1 MSLISGSGPAT
12 MFVPSTVKAAIPGDD
27 IVVDYVTKGLQAG
40 NKCACVVDTAYS
52 ARERIPRE
60 LVSREGI

>member
-1 MSLISGSGPAT
+1 